1 MDKTEKFWDR
11 SASGFSADDDDFRIE
26 GNKDFITTLRYLDKD
41 AVVLDYGCGGGVVAI
56 NIAGKVKTV
65 HAIDVSAK
73 MVEVAR
79 SNAARRAVENIDF
92 AQATIFDSRFRPGQF
107 DVVLSFRVLHV
118 LDDVPAALRRIHELL
133 KPGGVFIS
141 VTPCMSAYR
150 VIFGPLFFL
159 ARITRLVP
167 IRVQYFAL
175 PKLQALMTA
184 AGFEVLETEKMD
196 DRIPTFCVASRRG

>member
-1 MDKTEKFWDR
+1 M
-11 SASGFSADDDDFRIE
+11 AQQPC
-26 GNKDFITTLRYLDKD
+26 ITILGTGLVGTSL
-41 AVVLDYGCGGGVVAI
+41 GMAI
-56 NIAGKVKTV
+56 L
-65 HAIDVSAK
+65 SAK
-73 MVEVAR
+73 GKEVEVLGHD
-79 SNAARRAVENIDF
+79 IDF
-92 AQATIFDSRFRPGQF
+92 AQATIFNDRFHPEQF

-150 VIFGPLFFL
+150 VVFGPLFFL

-196 DRIPTFCVASRRG
+196 DRIPTFCVAARRG